1 MLNIKTCPTCGKKGV
16 RFIRC
21 DLEREFKGRKY
32 VVPGL
37 EFHECPSCGE
47 RLYSPEAMRRI
58 ETHSPAYRKKGARRL
73 AAKKPVARGHAKPE
87 DLHTPAARRG

>member
-1 MLNIKTCPTCGKKGV
+1 MLNIKTCPTCGKKGG

-47 RLYSPEAMRRI
+47 RLYSPEAMRLI
-58 ETHSPAYRKKGARRL
+58 EKHSPAYRRKGSRQASRSGHVRR
-73 AAKKPVARGHAKPE
+73 AQ
-87 DLHTPAARRG
+87 PATRETRAHPAGRP